1 MRRPTKSVT
10 PRGFKK
16 LACKYCGSIC
26 DRVDSKA
33 DAITCFRCV
42 NKMLRGEVLDLPND
56 YTLNKTKKKSKK

>member
-26 DRVDSKA
+26 DRVDAKA

-42 NKMLRGEVLDLPND
+42 NKMLRGEVLDLPED
-56 YTLNKTKKKSKK
+56 QIKTKKKSKK